1 MTITYITFI
10 VSISI
15 SIIAACYSISGLI
28 LIFSGA
34 FWSVLIMGTALEVGK
49 IVSTIW
55 LHQYWSRCKII
66 MRVYLVFAIGVLM
79 LITSLG
85 IFGGLSRAHADQGV
99 VSADKAAEIN
109 ILDEKIKIE
118 RESIEYSRQAIAQ
131 MNAGVDQTIVRS
143 TTENA
148 VGRAVQIR
156 KSQSKERSQ
165 LQKDIDQSQTR
176 IKQLNDER
184 APLAAEL
191 RKFEAEVG
199 PIKYIAA
206 MVYNDN
212 PDAATLERAVRWVI
226 ILLVVVFDPL
236 AITLVLAANESLK
249 WEKDNK
255 VKKKLV
261 ESDIIEESAPD
272 EFHHSDMDI
281 LPLEIVDSV
290 EFTKQ
295 PIDVEDLLLEEVG
308 IDITD
313 DVQFLNIVD
322 IGDIKNHGYSIREAS
337 KLWKNLNPDHT
348 LKEQRNLLSAGQID
362 RLPWEE
368 PEFLEKYFVKK

>member
-1 MTITYITFI
+1 MFLSIWTLFI
-10 VSISI
+10 ALVLSF
-15 SIIAACYSISGLI
+15 ISGYYSVVGI
-28 LIFSGA
+28 ATIFSA
-34 FWSVLIMGTALEVGK
+34 IPIPVIIMSASMEVAKVTAAV
-49 IVSTIW
+49 W
-55 LHQYWSRCKII
+55 LHRYWRSCKWL
-66 MRVYLVFAIGVLM
+66 MRGYLTIAILVLCS
-79 LITSLG
+79 ITSMG
-85 IFGGLSRAHADQGV
+85 VFGLLSRAHADQGV
-99 VSADKAAEIN
+99 VSADKTAEIN
-109 ILDEKIKIE
+109 VLDEKIKIE
-118 RESIEYSRQAIAQ
+118 RDNIEYSRQAIAQ
-131 MNAGVDQTIVRS
+131 MNAGVDQTIARS

-236 AITLVLAANESLK
+236 AITLVLAANESIK
-249 WEKDNK
+249 WERDKK
-255 VKKKLV
+255 LKKKLV
-261 ESDIIEESAPD
+261 DTQEPQYSEMDII
-272 EFHHSDMDI
+272 
-281 LPLEIVDSV
+281 PLQIVDTV
-290 EFTKQ
+290 EFNEQ
-295 PIDVEDLLLEEVG
+295 PIDVENLRLEEVG
-308 IDITD
+308 VDITD
-313 DVQFLNIVD
+313 NVQFLNIAD

-348 LKEQRNLLSAGQID
+348 LKEQRNLLSSGNID
-362 RLPWEE
+362 RLPWDV
-368 PEFLEKYFVKK
+368 PEFLEKYFGQNRNDK

>member
-1 MTITYITFI
+1 MFLSIWTLFI
-10 VSISI
+10 ALVLSF
-15 SIIAACYSISGLI
+15 ISGYYSVVGI
-28 LIFSGA
+28 ATIFSA
-34 FWSVLIMGTALEVGK
+34 IPIPVIIMSASMEVAKVTAAV
-49 IVSTIW
+49 W
-55 LHQYWSRCKII
+55 LHRYWRSCKWL
-66 MRVYLVFAIGVLM
+66 MRGYLTIAILVLCS
-79 LITSLG
+79 ITSMG
-85 IFGGLSRAHADQGV
+85 VFGLLSRAHADQGV
-99 VSADKAAEIN
+99 VSADKTAEIN
-109 ILDEKIKIE
+109 VLDEKIKIE
-118 RESIEYSRQAIAQ
+118 RDNIEYSRQAIAQ
-131 MNAGVDQTIVRS
+131 MNAGVDQTIARS

-236 AITLVLAANESLK
+236 AITLVLAANESIK
-249 WEKDNK
+249 WERDKK
-255 VKKKLV
+255 LKKKLV
-261 ESDIIEESAPD
+261 DNEESQ
-272 EFHHSDMDI
+272 HSEMDVI
-281 LPLEIVDSV
+281 SLQIVDTV
-290 EFTKQ
+290 EFNEQ
-295 PIDVEDLLLEEVG
+295 PIDVENLRLEEVG
-308 IDITD
+308 VDITD
-313 DVQFLNIVD
+313 NVQFLNIAD

-348 LKEQRNLLSAGQID
+348 LKEQRNLLSSGNID
-362 RLPWEE
+362 RLPWDV
-368 PEFLEKYFVKK
+368 PEFLEKYFGQNRNDK

>member
-1 MTITYITFI
+1 MFLSIWTLFI
-10 VSISI
+10 ALVLSF
-15 SIIAACYSISGLI
+15 ISGYYSVVGI
-28 LIFSGA
+28 ATIFSA
-34 FWSVLIMGTALEVGK
+34 IPIPVIIMSASMEVAKVTAAV
-49 IVSTIW
+49 W
-55 LHQYWSRCKII
+55 LHRYWKSCRWL
-66 MRVYLVFAIGVLM
+66 MRTYLTIAILVLCS
-79 LITSLG
+79 ITSMG
-85 IFGGLSRAHADQGV
+85 VFGLLSRAHADQGV

-109 ILDEKIKIE
+109 VLDEKIKIE
-118 RESIEYSRQAIAQ
+118 RDNIEYARQAIAQ
-131 MNAGVDQTIVRS
+131 MNAGVDQTIARS

-236 AITLVLAANESLK
+236 AITLVLAANESIK

-261 ESDIIEESAPD
+261 ESDIIEESAPA
-272 EFHHSDMDI
+272 EPRHSDMDI
-281 LPLEIVDSV
+281 IPLEIVDSV
-290 EFTKQ
+290 EFTEQ
-295 PIDVEDLLLEEVG
+295 PVDVEDLLVEEVD

-313 DVQFLNIVD
+313 DVQFLNIAD

-362 RLPWEE
+362 RLPWDE